1 MRIRRSIIVA
11 AGTLTYDVVIRRMQ
25 ESFNRES
32 YTCRNMALVR
42 LGKMHLRWCQEC
54 NVPVLE
60 EEVCGRCGGRTE
72 AVNMTP
78 PGDARPGFEY
88 NLDLVRDLLDQ
99 QFGPGSGEA
108 LLPHD
113 QVFVM
118 SKVPGLDRL
127 DEIIS
132 NGAVVATLRYDLG
145 IGWRVLPRVKG
156 AAHIL
161 KKASKNLV
169 VADIGAV
176 EPILGSQNLMAPGV
190 GKVIGDFSKGE
201 EVIVLDPEQRALATG
216 VARMT
221 SDEMRSAERGVAVK
235 VRWSERPA
243 DPEPRNTADWQ
254 KALEANANVMRRRVY
269 DGRDFVLRMVEQYK
283 EIPQVVSFSG
293 GKDSLACLLLT
304 REAGLD
310 LPIFFI
316 DTGLEFPETVEYV
329 HQLKQELGLNLVIGK
344 ADDEAFFGNL
354 EFFGPPGKDYRWC
367 CKTNK
372 LGPTVKA
379 IVEHY
384 PDGVL
389 SFIGQRRYESEQRAN
404 KPRVWH
410 NPWTPGQIGA
420 SPIQDWTSLH
430 VWLYIFQSGVSYNP
444 WYERGLDRIGCFLC
458 PASDM
463 AELSL
468 VHSSPSFERWEGFL
482 KSYAERK
489 GLGPEWVEHG
499 LWRWKK
505 VPPSVIEELKRNIP
519 GFEITR
525 KEGPRTGEGN
535 LRLRMQEGFSPCTLG
550 FSIEGAFSRDL
561 DLEQV
566 SSVLNMVGVVD
577 SGANEGWCAVG
588 NVTVF
593 REGAVIAKG
602 ADQEKIRRDLEKVR
616 RAVVKAE
623 ECVGCGVCIARCK
636 EGALVLTQGRIRVEA
651 NICTHCGECMEPCP
665 AISFGDAAFD
675 F

>member
-1 MRIRRSIIVA
+1 
-11 AGTLTYDVVIRRMQ
+11 
-25 ESFNRES
+25 
-32 YTCRNMALVR
+32 MAMVL
-42 LGKMHLRWCQEC
+42 LGKMHLRWCHEC

-60 EEVCGRCGGRTE
+60 ENVCGKCGASTM
-72 AVNMTP
+72 AVEMTP
-78 PGDARPGFEY
+78 PGDARPAFNY
-88 NLDLVRDLLDQ
+88 DLDRARGLLDQ

-108 LLPHD
+108 MLPQD
-113 QVFVM
+113 QVYILN
-118 SKVPGLDRL
+118 KVPGLDRM

-145 IGWRVLPRVKG
+145 VGWRVLPRVRG

-161 KKASKNLV
+161 KRACKNLV
-169 VADIGAV
+169 VADAGAV
-176 EPILGSQNLMAPGV
+176 EPILRSQNLMAPGV
-190 GKVIGDFSKGE
+190 GNVVGDFTKGE
-201 EVIVLDPEQRALATG
+201 EVIVVDPEGRALATG
-216 VARMT
+216 VARM
-221 SDEMRSAERGVAVK
+221 DAGEMLTAERGVAVK
-235 VRWSERPA
+235 VRWAETPA
-243 DPEPRNTADWQ
+243 EPKQTVSADWS
-254 KALEANANVMRRRVY
+254 KVLEANKNVMNRRVY
-269 DGRDFVLRMVEQYK
+269 DARDFILNMVGQN
-283 EIPQVVSFSG
+283 PDLPHVVSFSG

-329 HQLKQELGLNLVIGK
+329 HQLKKELGLDLVVGK
-344 ADDEAFFGNL
+344 ADEEAFFGNL

-384 PDGVL
+384 PNGVL

-404 KPRVWH
+404 KPRVWR

-430 VWLYIFQSGVSYNP
+430 VWLYIFKSGASYNP
-444 WYERGLDRIGCFLC
+444 WYEKGLDRIGCFLC

-463 AELSL
+463 ADLSMAQT
-468 VHSSPSFERWEGFL
+468 SPSYHRWEEFL
-482 KSYAERK
+482 RSYAERR

-505 VPPSVIEELKRNIP
+505 VPSSVLEELKRNIP
-519 GFEITR
+519 GFEVTK

-535 LRLRMQEGFSPCTLG
+535 LRLRMQDGFSPCTLG

-561 DLEQV
+561 DLERV
-566 SSVLNMVGVVD
+566 SNVLNMVGPVD
-577 SGANEGWCAVG
+577 VGGDEGWCAVG

-593 REGAVIAKG
+593 REGALIAKG
-602 ADQEKIRRDLEKVR
+602 ADQEKIRKELEKVR

-636 EGALVLTQGRIRVEA
+636 EGALLLTQGKVRVNA
-651 NICTHCGECMEPCP
+651 DRCIHCGACFEPCP